1 MDDFSLFPF
10 RLRKLFI
17 VKTSFS
23 FQAPSI
29 SSRVTPTGSS
39 HFQAPRYKMDTH
51 DPLLQTFWT
60 ALTSP
65 RPQTTSPCLC
75 LRPQADRRSG
85 SNGGRRK
92 RRKQQE
98 GGTTGGVNI
107 GINIR
112 RRRTQ
117 VHTFGQDAP
126 VKMELLFAGQ
136 KLWWLSCC

>member
-1 MDDFSLFPF
+1 MDYFSVFSF
-10 RLRKLFI
+10 RLHKLFI
-17 VKTSFS
+17 VKTSPS

-39 HFQAPRYKMDTH
+39 HFQAPHCRMDTH

-60 ALTSP
+60 ARTSP

-75 LRPQADRRSG
+75 LHLQANRSSG

-92 RRKQQE
+92 TREQQE
-98 GGTTGGVNI
+98 GGTTRGVNI
-107 GINIR
+107 GINKR

-117 VHTFGQDAP
+117 DQTFGQDAP
-126 VKMELLFAGQ
+126 VKMELLVAGQ
-136 KLWWLSCC
+136 KR